1 MNRLTLRLATILLL
15 GVMLSL
21 AGPSLACMAKGPEAE
36 YALGLLPSPEEDY
49 PRLALDVTAG
59 PLPPAADLS
68 SVMPPVGNQGRQAS
82 CVGWAIAYYYRSYQE
97 GVENHR
103 LPAQTDELFS
113 PAYIYN
119 QRSDKSRDV
128 GMSMVSGLRIAVDQ
142 GVATLATMPYNA
154 ADSTSQPSAAAR
166 AEAALYR
173 SLSYFS
179 LFTRQGSANL
189 QLLKQ
194 HLAQGGPVLLAVPIY
209 SEFFRV
215 NSYNPVIGV
224 PAAGSTYYGGHA
236 VTVIGYDDA
245 AKTFKFVNSWGRGW
259 GNYGYAYLSY
269 EFVQRYAWEGWVLM
283 DSDTTPPKLP
293 ERAQELGGAES
304 GVPQSEISRPV
315 FAWEAST
322 DPTARYQMYWGPAA
336 NGTGNTTMTEALFS
350 PPAVSQTSTLYL
362 RVRALDGMGNATSWR
377 TLFTFRYV
385 AQSNGEQS
393 LIAQSLA
400 PNPPPEPGESR

>member
-1 MNRLTLRLATILLL
+1 MGRFTLRLVIILLL
-15 GVMLSL
+15 GVALSL
-21 AGPSLACMAKGPEAE
+21 AGPCLVCIAEGPEAE

-49 PRLALDVTAG
+49 PRLTLDAAAG
-59 PLPPAADLS
+59 PLPPAVDLS
-68 SVMPPVGNQGRQAS
+68 GGMPSVGNQGRQAS
-82 CVGWAIAYYYRSYQE
+82 CVGWAIAYYCRSYQE

-103 LPAQTDELFS
+103 SPAQTDELFS

-128 GMSMVSGLRIAVDQ
+128 GMSMVSGLRIAVGQ
-142 GVATLATMPYNA
+142 GVATLSAMPYNA
-154 ADSTSQPSAAAR
+154 ADSTSQPSAEAH

-173 SLSYFS
+173 SLSYFN

-189 QLLKQ
+189 LLLKQ
-194 HLAQGGPVLLAVPIY
+194 HLAKGGVLLLAVPIY
-209 SEFFRV
+209 SEFYRV
-215 NSYNPVIGV
+215 NSYNPIIGA

-259 GNYGYAYLSY
+259 GDYGYAYLTY
-269 EFVQRYAWEGWVLM
+269 DFVQRYAWEAWVLM

-293 ERAQELGGAES
+293 ERAQELGGAEN
-304 GVPQSEISRPV
+304 GVAQGEISTPV
-315 FAWEAST
+315 FAWEASA
-322 DPTARYQMYWGPAA
+322 DPTARYQVYWGPAA
-336 NGTGNTTMTEALFS
+336 NGTGNTTVTEAIFS
-350 PPAVSQTSTLYL
+350 APAVSQTSTLYL
-362 RVRALDGMGNATSWR
+362 RVRALDGVGNATSWR
-377 TLFTFRYV
+377 TLFTFCYV

-400 PNPPPEPGESR
+400 PNPPPAPGGSR